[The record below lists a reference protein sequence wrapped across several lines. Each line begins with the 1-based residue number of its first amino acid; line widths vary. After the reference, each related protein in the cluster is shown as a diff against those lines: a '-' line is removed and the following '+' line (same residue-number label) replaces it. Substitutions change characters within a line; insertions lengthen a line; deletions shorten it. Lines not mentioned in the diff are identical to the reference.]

1 MAHTKTDYVLS
12 AGFTPADILTKLGEV
27 FAGLGLMANST
38 AWFDSFTDTSG
49 SEVRILAMT
58 YTGNS
63 GTYDTVYH
71 SFMTKS
77 AYDGLWYTVY
87 FNWNATT
94 HQSDGTALYDHVS
107 SYEHPDDLSTGSW
120 ANYYVCLALPSD
132 ASDYTITTHEGSST
146 ETSLIQFHNSGESRL
161 FYFLPTTTVT
171 YGISDY
177 NTYGPASLMS
187 MRIYIDE
194 LYLGGTMFTYRTS
207 LGYPDTGI
215 SGNDWQ
221 LNPLLGSHLIGGS
234 VGETGLSVNASL
246 ASICGKPN
254 MSRRS
259 GQYRTPY
266 YMLARNYW
274 AAGPSFN
281 AVFGEN
287 LAFIIGDNDNSFS
300 PAVGDTLVV
309 SAGVEEY
316 EVLQKEAMSNWG
328 EWSAILSRSV

>member
-1 MAHTKTDYVLS
+1 MAHTKTDYVLP

-38 AWFDSFTDTSG
+38 AWFDSFTDTGG

-58 YTGNS
+58 YTGRS
-63 GTYDTVYH
+63 GTYDTIYH

-77 AYDGLWYTVY
+77 AYDGLWYTIY
-87 FNWNATT
+87 YNWNATT
-94 HQSDGTALYDHVS
+94 HQSDGAALFDHVS
-107 SYEHPDDLSTGSW
+107 SYEHPDDLTATSW
-120 ANYYVCLALPSD
+120 SSYYVNLALPSN
-132 ASDYTITTHEGSST
+132 ASDYTITTFEGSST

-161 FYFLPTTTVT
+161 FYFLPTTTVA

-187 MRIYIDE
+187 MKLDGDD
-194 LYLGGTMFTYRTS
+194 LYLAGLMFTGRTS
-207 LGYPDTGI
+207 LGYADTGT
-215 SGNDWQ
+215 SSNDWQ
-221 LNPLLGSHLIGGS
+221 LSTSFGSHYLGGS
-234 VGETGLSVNASL
+234 VTEYGLSVNASL
-246 ASICGKPN
+246 TSICGKPIMN
-254 MSRRS
+254 RRS
-259 GQYRTPY
+259 TENRTPY

-274 AAGPSFN
+274 AAGSSFD

-287 LAFIIGDNDNSFS
+287 LAFIMGDNNNSFS

-316 EVLQKEAMSNWG
+316 EVLSKASVYSWG
-328 EWSAILSRSV
+328 EWTAVLSRIV

>member
-58 YTGNS
+58 YTGRS

-77 AYDGLWYTVY
+77 TYDGLWYTVY
-87 FNWNATT
+87 YNWNATT
-94 HQSDGTALYDHVS
+94 HQSDGTALFDHVS
-107 SYEHPDDLSTGSW
+107 SYEHPDDLSPSSW
-120 ANYYVCLALPSD
+120 TSYYVCLALPSN
-132 ASDYTITTHEGSST
+132 ASDYTITTYEGSST
-146 ETSLIQFHNSGESRL
+146 ETSLIRFHNSSESRL

-171 YGISDY
+171 HGISDY
-177 NTYGPASLMS
+177 NTYGPPSFMS
-187 MRIYIDE
+187 MKIYIDE
-194 LYLGGTMFTYRTS
+194 LYLGGLMFTQRSS
-207 LGYPDTGI
+207 LGYPD
-215 SGNDWQ
+215 SGTSSNDWQ
-221 LNPLLGSHLIGGS
+221 LSTAYGSHYSGGS
-234 VGETGLSVNASL
+234 VSQPGLSVDASL
-246 ASICGKPN
+246 PSICGKPN

-259 GQYRTPY
+259 SQQRTPY

-274 AAGPSFN
+274 AAGSSFD

-287 LAFIIGDNDNSFS
+287 LAFIIGDNNNSFS
-300 PAVGDTLVV
+300 PAAGDTLVV

-316 EVLQKEAMSNWG
+316 QVLQKEAVSNWG
-328 EWSAILSRSV
+328 EWTAILSRSI

>member
-1 MAHTKTDYVLS
+1 MAHTQTDYVLP

-27 FAGLGLMANST
+27 FAGMGLMANAT

-49 SEVRILAMT
+49 SEVRILEMT
-58 YTGNS
+58 YTGQS

-77 AYDGLWYTVY
+77 SYDGLWYTAY
-87 FNWNATT
+87 FDWNATT
-94 HQSDGTALYDHVS
+94 HESDGASNFDMIS
-107 SYEHPDDLSTGSW
+107 SYEHPDDVATSQWSS
-120 ANYYVCLALPSD
+120 YYICLALPSN

-161 FYFLPTTTVT
+161 FYFLPTTTVA

-177 NTYGPASLMS
+177 NTYGPPTFMS
-187 MRIYIDE
+187 MKLSGDS
-194 LYLGGTMFTYRTS
+194 LYLSGMLFTYRTS
-207 LGYPDTGI
+207 LGYADTAA
-215 SGNDWQ
+215 SGNDWT
-221 LNPLLGSHLIGGS
+221 LNSSYGSHYIGGA
-234 VGETGLSVNASL
+234 VNQVGLSVDATL
-246 ASICGKPN
+246 ETICGKPKMN
-254 MSRRS
+254 RRS
-259 GQYRTPY
+259 GQERTPY

-274 AAGPSFN
+274 AAGCSFD

-287 LAFIIGDNDNSFS
+287 LAFIMGENSDSFS

-316 EVLQKEAMSNWG
+316 EVLQTSTVSNWG
-328 EWSAILSRSV
+328 EWTAILSRTV